1 MHVKSWCFAKP
12 ITFCRC
18 RCRPRFL
25 SPLIFNIL
33 VTDSSFC
40 FFSRFLLFYFV
51 WFGLQGSAVSSSTFR
66 TFQAQSQIHKKPSL
80 RPGLALG
87 ERRQE
92 KKGKKHGESQN
103 IGLNSLAEFLLLLLF
118 NYVFCLFCLS
128 TWEPDSRPKL
138 TLNNKV
144 DTTSQKSVV
153 CRTDV
158 LETRSF
164 LCFNFCSKD
173 VSPSNFNSKVF
184 SGYFKL

>member
-1 MHVKSWCFAKP
+1 M
-12 ITFCRC
+12 
-18 RCRPRFL
+18 
-25 SPLIFNIL
+25 
-33 VTDSSFC
+33 
-40 FFSRFLLFYFV
+40 
-51 WFGLQGSAVSSSTFR
+51 SSSTFR

-144 DTTSQKSVV
+144 DTTLQKSVV